1 MPNLIPST
9 ILAAV
14 RPLLLGMLIAA
25 NSWGAGGPVE
35 LRWDDL
41 VPADFSFQSLREQID
56 YSQYDLDSLSDEN
69 AEAQRL
75 YEDMTQLLANTPVV
89 EQFDGVNV
97 ELSGFV
103 VPLEMD
109 EDQVLSFLL
118 VPYFGACIH
127 TPPPPSN
134 QIVYVESQV
143 GFELRSLDEPMT
155 VTGTLMIERRESD
168 VGSAGYTL
176 YAGQVRPFL

>member
-1 MPNLIPST
+1 MPNFTTRT
-9 ILAAV
+9 ILATTQA
-14 RPLLLGMLIAA
+14 LLLSVLTAA
-25 NSWGAGGPVE
+25 HSWGAGGPVE

-69 AEAQRL
+69 DEAQRL
-75 YEDMTQLLANTPVV
+75 YEDMTQLLANAPVV

-134 QIVYVESQV
+134 QIVYVELQG

-168 VGSAGYTL
+168 VGSAGYSL
-176 YAGQVRPFL
+176 YAGDIRPYL